1 MRKLTLVAATAAL
14 LTAPVAYAQPSLVG
28 GAAGTVTN
36 TVTGTLGRA
45 GATVGGAGS
54 TIGGIGNAAGGAIG
68 GLGGGA
74 LGGIGGAVGG
84 AVGGIGG
91 AVGGVG
97 GAIGGVGGAVGGVGG
112 AVGGVGGAVGGVGGV
127 GGGAATAVGLSA
139 TQGPLTTGSLG
150 TATGV
155 GSGPG
160 AASVSIP
167 SVSLPAA
174 LAPCGDDP
182 RRRQTARISLCGP
195 RYTAYFPEIGSVS
208 GTREDLEDFRNPLR
222 PRPGTPQ
229 QVVQDCRTAIV
240 AAALPYGVVRVD
252 AASAGP
258 MQSARGGFVAPVEF
272 RIVYNR
278 RGGLETRQAT
288 INCRMNTAG
297 RVVAAA

>member
-1 MRKLTLVAATAAL
+1 
-14 LTAPVAYAQPSLVG
+14 VG
-28 GAAGTVTN
+28 G
-36 TVTGTLGRA
+36 
-45 GATVGGAGS
+45 VGGV
-54 TIGGIGNAAGGAIG
+54 
-68 GLGGGA
+68 
-74 LGGIGGAVGG
+74 GGAVGG
-84 AVGGIGG
+84 AVGG
-91 AVGGVG
+91 
-97 GAIGGVGGAVGGVGG
+97 
-112 AVGGVGGAVGGVGGV
+112 V
-127 GGGAATAVGLSA
+127 GGGAAVGAGFGA

-160 AASVSIP
+160 AASLSIP

-174 LAPCGDDP
+174 LAPCGEDA
-182 RRRQTARISLCGP
+182 RRRQTARISVCGP

-208 GTREDLEDFRNPLR
+208 GTREDLENFRIPLS